1 MINVLSI
8 VSYGFLPA
16 LMGGEKN
23 ISIFNDHLSGLV
35 NLCCV
40 TVKKVE
46 IPGTPKYE
54 ILPLLSNSML
64 RYINPFYFFT
74 LRKIVREK
82 KISHVI
88 LEHPYYGWLGIA
100 LQKIL
105 GIKLIIHSHNIEA
118 LRFKSFRK
126 WWWRLLWLYERAV
139 HRRAD
144 MNFFITRE
152 DMDYAISR
160 FKLQPRKCTVITYG
174 INFNSPPTLQEKASA
189 RSGVCATH
197 GIDPSDL
204 LLFYTGT
211 LYYQPNVKGLDIIL
225 DKINPMLQQQAI
237 PYTILICG
245 NHLPE
250 RYNNLEAYKSRHI
263 IYAGFVKNIE
273 MYFKAADIF
282 INPISEGGGI
292 KTKLVEALAGNS
304 SAVSFASGAF
314 GVPAELTGGKLI
326 VVDDG
331 DSTALF
337 EAVRRSSALLK
348 QDVPAAFYE
357 HFYWGN
363 VVQKAYRHILSIA

>member
-8 VSYGFLPA
+8 VPYRFLPA

-23 ISIFNDHLSGLV
+23 ISIFNNYLSGLV
-35 NLCCV
+35 SLSCV
-40 TVKKVE
+40 TVKEVE
-46 IPGTPKYE
+46 IPGRPEYE

-74 LRKIVREK
+74 LKKIVRQK

-189 RSGVCATH
+189 RSSVCAAH

-211 LYYQPNVKGLDIIL
+211 LYYQPNVKGLDVIL
-225 DKINPMLQQQAI
+225 DEVNPMLQQQAI

-250 RYNNLEAYKSRHI
+250 RYNNLEAYKSRNI

-282 INPISEGGGI
+282 MNPISEGGGI

-314 GVPAELTGGKLI
+314 GVPAELTGGKLTI
-326 VVDDG
+326 VPDG
-331 DSTALF
+331 DSTAFF
-337 EAVRRSSALLK
+337 EAIQHSSTLLK
-348 QDVPAAFYE
+348 QDIPTDFYK

-363 VVQKAYRHILSIA
+363 IVQKAYQRILSIS